1 MTRVVRV
8 ALVRGELW
16 LWAHGRSLAILAGMV
31 FALWIWHGYA
41 ENGRYK
47 VYQRQDRAPLM
58 VDSRTGELF
67 VFSSGHWAAV
77 APPAPAK

>member
-1 MTRVVRV
+1 
-8 ALVRGELW
+8 
-16 LWAHGRSLAILAGMV
+16 MV